1 MNPNKGQIRKFF
13 QTFSLLVLSLFVV
26 VALGGLGVLYYIT
39 SGLPPVSQLK
49 DFQHAHATEVFSD
62 EGKKIGEFTT
72 ERRYPVEFKKIPQH
86 VIHAFLSAE
95 DAHFFDHK
103 GIDLNSIAR
112 AVWSNVVRGRY
123 AQGGSTITQ
132 QVARALL
139 LESKKKV
146 ITRKLRE
153 MVLAYRMERELSK
166 QEILSLYLAEIY
178 LGHGAYGIGA
188 AARNYFHK
196 SVSDLTVAEAS
207 LLAGLPQRPNDWN
220 PFHHPDLAKK
230 RQSYVLRRMVDDKH
244 LEEEEAKTV
253 FAEPIRLFPLVD
265 VNNTEAPYFVEYVRQ
280 HLMTK
285 YGSEEVLKQGF
296 KVYTTVNYEFQKAA
310 ERSLHRG
317 VREVDKRAGW
327 RGVAQHLNSQSEKD
341 EWRAQVHRKVLDEL
355 NPPRV
360 LPGDA
365 AERALKVLDI
375 DLSPYGAKA
384 SNFVGDTPVKVGG
397 YYPALVIEVD
407 SQKNEAEIRIGLT
420 SGKITL
426 EPSQWILI
434 QGRPLERLNDVISEG
449 DVISVKVE
457 QVDKQ
462 RGIALC
468 AIDQDPE
475 VSGALLSYDVKN
487 GFVRAMVGGLDFL
500 KSKFN
505 SALQAKRQ
513 VGSTFKPL
521 LYAAAFDKGFSP
533 SSLVT
538 DSPVVFK
545 NDDKVEVDTSAVPGE
560 DWKPH
565 NFGGRFEGEIPL
577 REALIRSMNIPTVKL
592 LSEITID
599 YGIQYARSLG
609 ITSPLPRDL
618 TIGLGSWSAS
628 LEEIMR
634 AYAIFP
640 RLGKPI
646 VLNYIKRVEDS
657 SGKILEELPAL
668 QNPAEATGTPEIVAG
683 ALQADEPP
691 VISPQTAYVMTDLL
705 KAVIREGTGR
715 AAAGASGSIAGKTG
729 TSNDHRD
736 AWFVGYSPH
745 VMAGVWIGY
754 LKEKALGSS
763 ETGGKAAA
771 PIWAEYMRS
780 VAGSYP
786 KNDFL
791 IPEDVVFAYVDKT
804 TGKLAAP
811 GNPNRVRVAFKAG
824 TVPNAFASNIPRVG
838 EPNLRTTTAT
848 PSPTP
853 GSGESPAVVPPPVP
867 GAVSEGSSPE
877 GALPPDE
884 ETSDFQRE
892 GYE

>member
-468 AIDQDPE
+468 AIDQDP
-475 VSGALLSYDVKN
+475 
-487 GFVRAMVGGLDFL
+487 
-500 KSKFN
+500 
-505 SALQAKRQ
+505 
-513 VGSTFKPL
+513 
-521 LYAAAFDKGFSP
+521 
-533 SSLVT
+533 
-538 DSPVVFK
+538 
-545 NDDKVEVDTSAVPGE
+545 
-560 DWKPH
+560 
-565 NFGGRFEGEIPL
+565 
-577 REALIRSMNIPTVKL
+577 
-592 LSEITID
+592 
-599 YGIQYARSLG
+599 
-609 ITSPLPRDL
+609 
-618 TIGLGSWSAS
+618 
-628 LEEIMR
+628 
-634 AYAIFP
+634 
-640 RLGKPI
+640 
-646 VLNYIKRVEDS
+646 
-657 SGKILEELPAL
+657 
-668 QNPAEATGTPEIVAG
+668 
-683 ALQADEPP
+683 
-691 VISPQTAYVMTDLL
+691 
-705 KAVIREGTGR
+705 
-715 AAAGASGSIAGKTG
+715 
-729 TSNDHRD
+729 
-736 AWFVGYSPH
+736 
-745 VMAGVWIGY
+745 
-754 LKEKALGSS
+754 
-763 ETGGKAAA
+763 
-771 PIWAEYMRS
+771 
-780 VAGSYP
+780 
-786 KNDFL
+786 
-791 IPEDVVFAYVDKT
+791 
-804 TGKLAAP
+804 
-811 GNPNRVRVAFKAG
+811 
-824 TVPNAFASNIPRVG
+824 
-838 EPNLRTTTAT
+838 
-848 PSPTP
+848 
-853 GSGESPAVVPPPVP
+853 
-867 GAVSEGSSPE
+867 
-877 GALPPDE
+877 
-884 ETSDFQRE
+884 
-892 GYE
+892 